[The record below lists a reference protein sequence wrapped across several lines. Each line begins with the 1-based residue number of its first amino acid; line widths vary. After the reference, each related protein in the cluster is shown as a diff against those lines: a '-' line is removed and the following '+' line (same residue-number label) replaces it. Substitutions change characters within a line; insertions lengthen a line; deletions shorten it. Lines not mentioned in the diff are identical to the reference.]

1 MAVQV
6 CVTTGTEET
15 VLTPVT
21 LHQQHIQVVSLQ
33 LVAILHMR
41 QVVMEAGL
49 TTEEH
54 LQRPMTAEQT
64 AELLVAR
71 TMQVMVQ
78 TAIEVVQ
85 TELRHKE
92 DTLAHSTGP

>member
-15 VLTPVT
+15 VLTLVT
-21 LHQQHIQVVSLQ
+21 LHQQHTQVVSLQ

-49 TTEEH
+49 TIEEH
-54 LQRPMTAEQT
+54 LQRHMMVEQT

-85 TELRHKE
+85 TEQRHKE
-92 DTLAHSTGP
+92 DIPAHSTGP